1 MAGKSKQGQQS
12 AMSSV
17 RTEHA
22 PMVSTKVKK
31 AKKTSRGK

>member
-1 MAGKSKQGQQS
+1 MGKSKQGQQS
-12 AMSSV
+12 PMSGV
-17 RTEHA
+17 TREHA